1 MLQRE
6 VNN

>member
-1 MLQRE
+1 LRE